1 MTVTTLFLFFFLIK
15 AIIYTFIETPF
26 TLKHSIKVI
35 TMYKIFDFFKYYNLK
50 ANTIKNNFFKVDL

>member
-1 MTVTTLFLFFFLIK
+1 MTVTTLFLFFLIK
-15 AIIYTFIETPF
+15 AIIYIFIETPF

-35 TMYKIFDFFKYYNLK
+35 TVYKIFDFFKYYNLK